1 MASETEVYIAGV
13 GFPTLSLAGTSVK
26 TIVASLVSAATKALL
41 DASVTF
47 DDVTQTV
54 VTLSGNTPN
63 YGSEVSGAFCHRDIA
78 MDEVEK
84 GYEFDT
90 SFTLIRDRSAQCGML
105 NTVKKS
111 HTYLKDS
118 AVLVRKPHT
127 RRVDAKGR
135 TVDRLYDIC
144 QIGTWIKGPGVIS
157 AKMESS
163 LGAQRMVA
171 APRHG

>member
-1 MASETEVYIAGV
+1 MLLVQRAD
-13 GFPTLSLAGTSVK
+13 TL
-26 TIVASLVSAATKALL
+26 IQSAAVAFILVC
-41 DASVTF
+41 DAF
-47 DDVTQTV
+47 LQ
-54 VTLSGNTPN
+54 
-63 YGSEVSGAFCHRDIA
+63 
-78 MDEVEK
+78 
-84 GYEFDT
+84 
-90 SFTLIRDRSAQCGML
+90 
-105 NTVKKS
+105 S